1 MTFLE
6 FWNDNNV
13 TEIFVAGNGC
23 PGGQTLIHRKQET
36 TEKQM
41 TASEQI
47 ARIDSRIQARQQM
60 VDICR
65 SNGDTDGVRCHQ
77 MCIDSLMHSRIQIHD
92 SQVAPIRLGAPV

>member
-1 MTFLE
+1 
-6 FWNDNNV
+6 
-13 TEIFVAGNGC
+13 
-23 PGGQTLIHRKQET
+23 
-36 TEKQM
+36 M